1 MTLTL
6 NEKKAYKVAE
16 TDKALRFSDI
26 RIDIK
31 GYETDG
37 TKDYVIIDVDP
48 DNDDV
53 NTIVT
58 RRLYTAY
65 GNEYFTYKGMS
76 LYLYDF
82 SRIL

>member
-1 MTLTL
+1 MTT
-6 NEKKAYKVAE
+6 EEKTAYKKAEIDRTSNYPGQ
-16 TDKALRFSDI
+16 

-48 DNDDV
+48 DSDDID
-53 NTIVT
+53 TIIM
-58 RRLYTAY
+58 RRLYTSY
-65 GNEYFTYKGMS
+65 GNEYFLYKGMEF
-76 LYLYDF
+76 YLFNF